1 MLTITEG
8 LSFDESLQ
16 EYKVREYEPQAGA
29 QLNNAGAEIR
39 INIETQ
45 DLFLHPAESYLLI
58 EGKLQKNDDTA
69 YDDADLV
76 SLVHNGIM
84 YLFRTISYRLSG
96 QQIEHIND
104 PGIATTMLGMLTY
117 PDDFSKSQ
125 GLNQLWYK
133 VFRRRPCR

>member
-16 EYKVREYEPQAGA
+16 EYEVHEYEPQAGA

-104 PGIATTMLGMLTY
+104 PGIATTML
-117 PDDFSKSQ
+117 
-125 GLNQLWYK
+125 
-133 VFRRRPCR
+133 